1 MNYTTRDPRPVNRD
15 PVRAI
20 PNPAL
25 PRDHIIE
32 SFVGLIKTAE
42 QKDWWGT
49 IGIELVVQ
57 DGRIETIKKRTE
69 QTEKGTL

>member
-1 MNYTTRDPRPVNRD
+1 MNKPT
-15 PVRAI
+15 
-20 PNPAL
+20 L

-42 QKDWWGT
+42 QKDWWGI

-57 DGRIETIKKRTE
+57 DGRIETMKERTE
-69 QTEKGTL
+69 RTKKGTL